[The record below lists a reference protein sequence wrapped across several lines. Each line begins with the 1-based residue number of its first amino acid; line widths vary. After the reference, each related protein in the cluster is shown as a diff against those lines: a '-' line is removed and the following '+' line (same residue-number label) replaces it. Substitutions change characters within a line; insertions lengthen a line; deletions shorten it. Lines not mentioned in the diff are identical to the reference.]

1 MGRKRKAGADL
12 LPQGVHA
19 VPVGKVVYYYWQ
31 PGRGTAR
38 AGERVPL
45 GKDARSPEFWR
56 KLDALQGLPAPDAVI
71 AGSWAA
77 LWRKWAGDEDR
88 GIEPSREW
96 QGLAVSTQR
105 VYAGHMRRVVERWGG
120 MQASMTDLPGLAA
133 MRDTIRAPTAANAL
147 IKIIR
152 TAMKWGRAHGFP
164 SSDVAAG
171 LEPLNIGEVEG
182 ATPWPE
188 WAYQIVLSDSPEP
201 LRRAAFLR
209 RVTGQRK
216 SDLVRLGKRC
226 RRADGL
232 EFTIKKLRGKRHF
245 MPLYPDDLAVVD
257 GWAAPDVGPY
267 VLDRRG
273 RAMTETR
280 LSGLLMRFCA
290 AHPRLKDEPVLMH
303 GLRALAVCDR
313 RIDGLSHQEISNQ
326 IGMSVEMVMR
336 YSWGLDSETAS
347 REANRRRALNGRRSR
362 PGEGDETG
370 TETPGFVKSRFRDL

>member
-1 MGRKRKAGADL
+1 MGRKRKTGGDL

-38 AGERVPL
+38 AGERAPL
-45 GKDARSPEFWR
+45 GKDPRDPEFWR

-71 AGSWAA
+71 PGSGAA
-77 LWRKWAGDEDR
+77 LWRKWAGDENR
-88 GIEPSREW
+88 RIEPSREW
-96 QGLAVSTQR
+96 REGLAASTQR
-105 VYAGHMRRVVERWGG
+105 VYEGHMRRVVERWGG
-120 MQASMTDLPGLAA
+120 LQVSLTHLAGLAA
-133 MRDTIRAPTAANAL
+133 MRDTIRAPTAANSL
-147 IKIIR
+147 IKVIR

-164 SSDVAAG
+164 SPDVAAG
-171 LEPLNIGEVEG
+171 LEPLTVGEVEG

-188 WAYQIVLSDSPEP
+188 WAYRIVMAEAPEP
-201 LRRAAFLR
+201 LRRAAFLG

-216 SDLVRLGKRC
+216 SDIVRMGKRC

-245 MPLYPDDLAVVD
+245 MPLYPDDLAVID
-257 GWAAPDVGPY
+257 GWQAPDVGPY

-273 RAMTETR
+273 RAMSETR

-290 AHPRLKDEPVLMH
+290 SHPRLRDDPVLMH

-313 RIDGLSHQEISNQ
+313 RIDGLSHQEIANQ

-336 YSWGLDSETAS
+336 YSRGIDSETAS

-362 PGEGDETG
+362 DETG
-370 TETPGFVKSRFRDL
+370 TESPRFVKKSSRDL